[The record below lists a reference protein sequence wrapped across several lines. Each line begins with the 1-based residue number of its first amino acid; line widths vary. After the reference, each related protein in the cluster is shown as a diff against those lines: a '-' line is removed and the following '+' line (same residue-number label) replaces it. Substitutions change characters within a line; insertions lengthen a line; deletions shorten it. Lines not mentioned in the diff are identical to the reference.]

1 MHVCRWG
8 ILRKFGDLHL
18 LKMTVV
24 PGNMLML
31 LGFFAAPSVAASG
44 DRRLS
49 HNARLDLLNKFQ
61 AGSLAAVVR
70 LSHFVSE
77 EEKCHLGLV
86 TSNPEVCR
94 HAQ

>member
-1 MHVCRWG
+1 MGHFEEIWRPTSAQDDCGAWEHAHAAW
-8 ILRKFGDLHL
+8 LFCCA
-18 LKMTVV
+18 
-24 PGNMLML
+24 
-31 LGFFAAPSVAASG
+31 FATSG

-61 AGSLAAVVR
+61 AGSLAAVVS